1 MLKQLGW
8 AAAAAILTLFGCNS
22 INQTS
27 FTDLYQIRQLLPVD
41 AILLGEQH
49 DAPDHQRIHRVV
61 LDALA
66 SQHTLAALA
75 LEMASQGQSTEK
87 LDADATEDQV
97 KDALNWNNDGWP
109 WVNYGPVVMA
119 AVRAGVPVI
128 GANLPRK
135 KMRQEMANSRLD
147 TLLPGPA
154 LKAQQQNVRS
164 GHCGLLP
171 ESQIT
176 PMTRVQIARDIA
188 MAQTLVEA
196 ARPGKTVLLLTGSGH
211 ADRTLGIPQHL
222 PAAFKV
228 TAVRLYALD
237 DPEVLKN
244 EAEFDQFWPAKP
256 APVVDHCASF
266 AASRNK
272 PPALPASE
280 SPP

>member
-1 MLKQLGW
+1 
-8 AAAAAILTLFGCNS
+8 
-22 INQTS
+22 
-27 FTDLYQIRQLLPVD
+27 
-41 AILLGEQH
+41 
-49 DAPDHQRIHRVV
+49 
-61 LDALA
+61 
-66 SQHTLAALA
+66 
-75 LEMASQGQSTEK
+75 
-87 LDADATEDQV
+87 
-97 KDALNWNNDGWP
+97 
-109 WVNYGPVVMA
+109 
-119 AVRAGVPVI
+119 
-128 GANLPRK
+128 
-135 KMRQEMANSRLD
+135 MRQEMANPRLD

-164 GHCGLLP
+164 GHCELLP

-196 ARPGKTVLLLTGSGH
+196 ARPGKTVLLLTGNGH

-228 TAVRLYALD
+228 TAVRLYARD

-256 APVVDHCASF
+256 APVVDHCADF
-266 AASRNK
+266 AASRSK